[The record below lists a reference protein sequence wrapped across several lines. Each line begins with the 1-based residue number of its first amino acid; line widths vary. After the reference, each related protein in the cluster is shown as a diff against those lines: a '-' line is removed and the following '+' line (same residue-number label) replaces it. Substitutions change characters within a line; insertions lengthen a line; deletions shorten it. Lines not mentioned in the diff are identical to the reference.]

1 MTNPR
6 CTGSGRSWTASSL
19 TAPRAL
25 IPLTSCVRPR
35 MRRLLSSGGSPR
47 DRSGAELL
55 LVEDGR
61 CPSNLVSGRIGRSVT
76 TIPASGRGSSE
87 AAAPFWETAP
97 ERVLGERRGSAD
109 LGSVRGGAG
118 RSAADPLGP
127 Y

>member
-1 MTNPR
+1 
-6 CTGSGRSWTASSL
+6 
-19 TAPRAL
+19 
-25 IPLTSCVRPR
+25 

-97 ERVLGERRGSAD
+97 ERVLSKRRRSAG
-109 LGSVRGGAG
+109 LGSVRGAP
-118 RSAADPLGP
+118 SARRQAPLGVAQADAP
-127 Y
+127 VPEEAGEGGPVIERV